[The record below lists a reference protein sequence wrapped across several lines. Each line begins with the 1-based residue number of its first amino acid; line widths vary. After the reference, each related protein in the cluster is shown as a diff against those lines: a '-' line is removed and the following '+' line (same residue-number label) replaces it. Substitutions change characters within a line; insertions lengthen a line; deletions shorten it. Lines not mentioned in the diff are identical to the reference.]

1 MNDTISFGEMRYQL
15 KGQQNYKNISP
26 NTSLTSTFFSLQ

>member
-1 MNDTISFGEMRYQL
+1 MNDTISFGQMLYQL

-26 NTSLTSTFFSLQ
+26 NKFDKHIG